1 MGMRVS
7 TNVTALAAHRHLA
20 RTDGA
25 LSRSLE
31 RLSSGHRV
39 NRAADDAAGLGIS
52 QGLRAQIGGMTRAVR
67 NTQDGISLVQ
77 TAEGALAETTALLQR
92 MRDLAVQAANDGS
105 LDGRA
110 SRAVQGEVDQLKAE
124 LDRIAGTTTF
134 HGRPLLDGTY
144 RGTFQVGANVGET
157 LTVVIGPSRQGMGV
171 AGLGLS
177 GVDVTGPSGAALAA
191 TVTPA
196 VSDAEGTPSAGR
208 LALAGDFTTAGI
220 HPASFRGL
228 SGTLSY
234 AGRTFDLA
242 SVDYTGAVT
251 ATDHITALN
260 LAAYPVLG
268 TTGYPFVGTGSALYF
283 TGDTPGPG
291 STAADAAALTPAYT
305 ARTGAGG
312 ALPVI
317 DAAISR
323 VSSLRADLGA
333 IQNRM
338 EHTIARLG
346 VSIENT
352 TASESRIRDT
362 DMAAEMTVFARD
374 QVRSQAGT
382 AMLAQAN
389 QTPRTILELLG

>member
-1 MGMRVS
+1 MA
-7 TNVTALAAHRHLA
+7 TNTSAMAAHRHLA

-25 LSRSLE
+25 LHRSLE

-52 QGLRAQIGGMTRAVR
+52 EGLRAQIGGMARAVR

-92 MRDLAVQAANDGS
+92 MRDLAVQAANDGG
-105 LDGRA
+105 LDAHATRA
-110 SRAVQGEVDQLKAE
+110 IQGEVDQLKAE

-134 HGRPLLDGTY
+134 NGRRLLDGTY
-144 RGTFQVGANVGET
+144 RGTFQVGADVGET
-157 LTVVIGPSRQGMGV
+157 LTVVIGSAADGVDV

-177 GVDVTGPSGAALAA
+177 GVDVSDPSGAAPTA

-208 LALAGDFTTAGI
+208 LALAGDFTTTGSYAAG
-220 HPASFRGL
+220 FRGL
-228 SGTLSY
+228 SGTISY

-260 LAAYPVLG
+260 LAARPALG
-268 TTGYPFVGTGSALYF
+268 TATYPFVGTGSALYF
-283 TGDTPGPG
+283 TGDVPAPA
-291 STAADAAALTPAYT
+291 STAADAVALTPAYT
-305 ARTGAGG
+305 ARTGPGG

-317 DAAISR
+317 DAALSR

-333 IQNRM
+333 VQNRM

-352 TASESRIRDT
+352 TAAESRIRDT
-362 DMAAEMTVFARD
+362 DMAAEMTVFARN
-374 QVRSQAGT
+374 QVLSQAGT

-389 QTPRTILELLG
+389 QTPRAVLELLG